1 LQQAIATLNDIPSD
15 TFISE
20 RVTNLKESYQ
30 SKRQE
35 VVAKIEDLKK
45 PTPSPEPTPT
55 STPTPGETQSSINYP
70 TSTPTPEETN
80 KSRRQ
85 YECSENGVEPS
96 ISGAIYQDGYCL
108 IPVSTGKCIAIQN
121 QYTRIYSP
129 QQGGWQKCDD
139 KDVVTIPTTG
149 QKYYRFSG
157 GSVETIFVLD

>member
-1 LQQAIATLNDIPSD
+1 MAKKNLRFIPILGLSIILFSCATQN
-15 TFISE
+15 
-20 RVTNLKESYQ
+20 NQ
-30 SKRQE
+30 
-35 VVAKIEDLKK
+35 
-45 PTPSPEPTPT
+45 PTPPEATPT

-70 TSTPTPEETN
+70 TSTPTPGETN

-85 YECSENGVEPS
+85 YECSENAVEPS
-96 ISGAIYQDGYCL
+96 ISGAIYQDGYCF

-129 QQGGWQKCDD
+129 HQGGWQKCDD
-139 KDVVTIPTTG
+139 QDVVTIPTTG